1 MQQKKADQA
10 SERRFAAA
18 ARASEINLA
27 LYRNLM
33 QPWVRAVSTPW
44 SAHWLQTLHPM
55 RTGYEYW
62 SDGHPLAETVAT
74 LAQQVRG
81 HRDPVVADNPF
92 LQAQG
97 ALSDAITDAL
107 DRYRDHRDEIYRI
120 AFETIYGSPWMQAL
134 AGQGMDDDAPPRP
147 HPGDSPEHR
156 AFVEPFPSTPR
167 QKRCV

>member
-1 MQQKKADQA
+1 MLEEQVRQVGRGAG
-10 SERRFAAA
+10 ERGDAVLGQHGDRLVEVRRLHREPGAVPVQ
-18 ARASEINLA
+18 REV
-27 LYRNLM
+27 
-33 QPWVRAVSTPW
+33 VRA
-44 SAHWLQTLHPM
+44 
-55 RTGYEYW
+55 R
-62 SDGHPLAETVAT
+62 
-74 LAQQVRG
+74 QQVRG

-147 HPGDSPEHR
+147 HP
-156 AFVEPFPSTPR
+156 V
-167 QKRCV
+167 